1 MPSSHSLFSLQPDW
15 QRREC
20 IRAARIPLPLH
31 TWLYNDASLTA
42 RLKSSCGKNFRVKIL
57 KQRYARILL
66 NEERTLNIPHR
77 QFALL
82 REVFLYCADTPVVY
96 ARSVIPLSTLTGK
109 QSRLAHLG
117 NKPLGGF
124 LFSCPSMRREA
135 IELAELLPGDPVYNQ
150 AMRHN
155 QHANK
160 PVWGRRSVFRLAGK
174 PLLVAEIFLPSIIG
188 IKP

>member
-1 MPSSHSLFSLQPDW
+1 MPSSHSLFSLQPGW

-20 IRAARIPLPLH
+20 IRAARVPQSLH

-96 ARSVIPLSTLTGK
+96 ARSVIPLSTLTGR
-109 QSRLAHLG
+109 QARLAYLG

-124 LFSCPSMRREA
+124 LFSCTSMRREA
-135 IELAELLPGDPVYNQ
+135 IELAELQPGDPIYNQ
-150 AMRHN
+150 AMRHS
-155 QHANK
+155 QYTDK
-160 PVWGRRSVFRLAGK
+160 PIWGRRSVFRLAGK
-174 PLLVAEIFLPSIIG
+174 PLLVAEIFLPSITDIG
-188 IKP
+188 H